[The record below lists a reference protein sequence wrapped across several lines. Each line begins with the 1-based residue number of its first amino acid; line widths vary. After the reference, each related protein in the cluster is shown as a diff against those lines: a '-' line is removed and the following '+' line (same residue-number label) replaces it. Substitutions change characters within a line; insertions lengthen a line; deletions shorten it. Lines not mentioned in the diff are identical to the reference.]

1 MFPSL
6 RHSSNLREVWKKVH
20 ETKVLWGLGSS
31 FGALTTAWSKNR
43 ALRHRSSN
51 TIMSLSTPVT
61 ICVQWTA
68 NTGNTRYGLK
78 LISEIQACI
87 QMNTFQEIRAVLQT
101 MCCFMAEC
109 VIDGWPASLTA
120 WVRGENRVT
129 GGAVST
135 TQIIVHMWLAGRL
148 HCLW

>member
-1 MFPSL
+1 MFSL
-6 RHSSNLREVWKKVH
+6 RHSSNLREVWKQVC
-20 ETKVLWGLGSS
+20 ETNVWWGPGSS
-31 FGALTTAWSKNR
+31 FCALTTGWSKNR
-43 ALRHRSSN
+43 ALGHHPSN
-51 TIMSLSTPVT
+51 SVMPLSTPGT

-78 LISEIQACI
+78 LISAIQACI
-87 QMNTFQEIRAVLQT
+87 QMSTFQEIRAVLQT

-120 WVRGENRVT
+120 WVRGESRVT